1 VALGIVG
8 LVTSRNELLARLR
21 ETTPTGM
28 PLLTEATAMI
38 EAYLAAERTPVASL
52 PTRTS
57 RPLRPCSSAP
67 GICSSPAGGD
77 PPLWQAVHKAVTT
90 AICGV
95 VRKPAA

>member
-1 VALGIVG
+1 VTGDRGRLAVLLVDVGAGRRRGDSVALGIVG

-67 GICSSPAGGD
+67 GICSSPAGG
-77 PPLWQAVHKAVTT
+77 
-90 AICGV
+90 
-95 VRKPAA
+95 